1 MLQNHFL
8 KNMKISGKLLMYIEV
23 IFWLG
28 AAGCAVGIY
37 SLMATKSV
45 DAIRP
50 IIAIAV
56 IFAVNLAATFF
67 FAFDARRTI
76 TKPLEKVQQA
86 AEQFAKGDLSISIDY
101 ASKNEIGIT
110 AQSLNQMF
118 KGLNTDVSEISGM
131 LTEMSKGNF
140 TLTVQRDYKGD
151 FAPITDAFRGILDR
165 LNRFFAVA
173 QSTCEQVNGGAQ
185 QVSVSAQRLAEGA
198 TEQAASVEELTSA
211 ITEVSRKIGE
221 SSDHVESVTGF
232 LEETTRDVKESDRRM
247 KEMLNAMEDINSS
260 SNEISKIINV
270 INDIAFQT
278 NILALN
284 AAVEAARAGDAG
296 KGFAVVADEVR
307 NLAGK
312 SADAAKQT
320 TALIEAVIGKIQE
333 GTKTANGSAESLQNV
348 SEKIVRVDGV
358 IKKINE
364 ATTEQASAASQIT
377 QGIEQISTVVQ
388 NNSASSEESA
398 AASEELSSQA
408 TALSHEL
415 ETFRIRQTAAKPGS
429 MKLNLKTAV

>member
-1 MLQNHFL
+1 MSQMHFL
-8 KNMKISGKLLMYIEV
+8 RDMKISHKLLMYLEV

-28 AAGCAVGIY
+28 TAGCAVGIHA
-37 SLMATKSV
+37 LLAEKSAAAFLSV
-45 DAIRP
+45 
-50 IIAIAV
+50 IAIAV
-56 IFAVNLAATFF
+56 IFLVNLALTFV
-67 FAFDARRTI
+67 FAFDAKHTI
-76 TKPLEKVQQA
+76 TKPLEKVQEGA
-86 AEQFAKGDLSISIDY
+86 KQFALGKLDISIDY
-101 ASKNEIGIT
+101 TSKNEIGVT
-110 AQSLNQMF
+110 SQLLNQMF
-118 KGLNTDVSEISGM
+118 AGLHTDVNEISGM
-131 LTEMSKGNF
+131 LTQMSQGDF
-140 TLTVQRDYKGD
+140 TMTVQRDYNGD
-151 FAPITDAFRGILDR
+151 FAPITEAFKAILNR

-173 QSTCEQVNGGAQ
+173 QATCEQVNVGAQ
-185 QVSVSAQRLAEGA
+185 QVSIGSQHLAEGA

-211 ITEVSRKIGE
+211 VTEVSQKIEE
-221 SSDHVESVTGF
+221 SSNHVGSVAGF
-232 LEETTRDVKESDRRM
+232 LDETTLNVKESNSRM
-247 KEMLNAMEDINSS
+247 KEMLAAMEDINSS

-320 TALIEAVIGKIQE
+320 TALIEEVINKIKE
-333 GTKTANGSAESLQNV
+333 GTRTANGSAESLENV
-348 SEKIVRVDGV
+348 SAKIGKADEV
-358 IKKINE
+358 IKKIDQ
-364 ATTEQASAASQIT
+364 ATTAQAASASQIT

-408 TALSHEL
+408 VALSQEL
-415 ETFRIRQTAAKPGS
+415 QTFHIRQVDAISKKS
-429 MKLNLKTAV
+429 SVLKI